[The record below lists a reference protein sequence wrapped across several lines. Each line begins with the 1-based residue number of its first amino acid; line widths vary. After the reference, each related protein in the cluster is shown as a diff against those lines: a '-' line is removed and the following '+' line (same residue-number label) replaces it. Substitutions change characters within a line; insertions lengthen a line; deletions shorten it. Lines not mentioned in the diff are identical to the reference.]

1 MLRNL
6 LAHCESGDVKRVLE
20 WSENQICGQ
29 LTARVNPGAAHPTSQ
44 RVHALYSLVNI
55 AAAGADR
62 HIHLVY
68 IPCLCMPFGSHHVM
82 CQE

>member
-20 WSENQICGQ
+20 WSQDQICGQ
-29 LTARVNPGAAHPTSQ
+29 LTARVNAGAAHPTSQ

-55 AAAGADR
+55 AAAGKDN
-62 HIHLVY
+62 HIYLVHA
-68 IPCLCMPFGSHHVM
+68 P
-82 CQE
+82 